1 MPVPIYYV
9 SQTIGSYLTGFYG
22 ARNAD
27 EGIKNPW
34 RLLGTRPSEAGAVAD
49 QMVSNGSYFTSYACA
64 GTYRLLA
71 AGNAQDGPIEARRK
85 LYAGLL
91 GPLRRTTHKARRF
104 VRAAKDV
111 TGAGAGRDGSGRL
124 RLGERKQ
131 GWVRERF
138 YEAWVLPPTDH
149 ELEERLLESLG
160 KLDGARAGSLA
171 ACLRGVLER
180 VLDEVRLYQE
190 LRREA
195 EAAEGRGEAS
205 RELMLLEDYRA
216 LLPIWVYTQ
225 RTHAHEECEGLP
237 VNLYDIDFWSYR
249 PFAEDGEGGGSL
261 PALVGH
267 LRVCFEQ
274 DAQVVGQGLVE
285 RFEQRVDELFERC
298 VRDDE
303 EGWPSMAFED
313 GCDVDAPSVRE
324 LLARL
329 RAGERGVVPAWA
341 VNRGELI
348 WLIMVSSCVGLEAA
362 LGGGGAQ
369 TADELAAAEELL
381 DADELGR
388 GSGVVPLSSWVGS
401 RGAGSFDLD
410 LGDEASDEGVVC
422 VLGRERDPGF
432 WTPWASR
439 AKELLGAF
447 FLPEMHLDARVPGG
461 LVTRLH
467 DAASAHFDV
476 STGEGRA
483 ALGDFARLEAVG
495 SGSLDVT
502 RELVEIAVRS
512 LDEGLRASF
521 DAGYDSGRG
530 PALDLGTDERS
541 GVGTLVGAARVAA
554 GELNQLLVNELR
566 AQRMDEYARI
576 VAALDEMDL
585 STEER
590 ACRERE
596 ARKRRDARV
605 PSVRS
610 AVSRWL
616 EHVLVGYFDEQR
628 RLRGRDSKP
637 AFAGRSRLDVLLDQL
652 EDEYAA
658 RYGHDPSMHLAVG
671 QLRDALLRILSPSRV
686 KVISRQKVNECVGE
700 VFSSLDEAER
710 PLYLALPSA
719 DVSARHAVLYLR
731 GGKLTLADAGSL
743 QGTAVIRE
751 RRELAQGATL
761 VREEA
766 LVLEGTER
774 RLGRMLDATWMP
786 AERREV
792 PELVLRRG
800 DVIRLAG
807 QTVVRVGG
815 AS

>member
-1 MPVPIYYV
+1 MHVPIYYV
-9 SQTIGSYLTGFYG
+9 SQAIRSYLTALYG
-22 ARNAD
+22 ARNA
-27 EGIKNPW
+27 GGGPKNPW
-34 RLLGTRPSEAGAVAD
+34 ELLGTRPSEAGAVAD

-71 AGNAQDGPIEARRK
+71 AGNAQDALVEERRR

-91 GPLRRTTHKARRF
+91 GPLRRTTHKARF
-104 VRAAKDV
+104 VRAARGG
-111 TGAGAGRDGSGRL
+111 TAAGARRDGSGRL
-124 RLGERKQ
+124 RLGEKSQ
-131 GWVRERF
+131 GWVRKKF

-149 ELEERLLESLG
+149 ELEERLVESLG
-160 KLDGARAGSLA
+160 KLDGAREGSLA

-195 EAAEGRGEAS
+195 EAAEERGEAS

-237 VNLYDIDFWSYR
+237 VNLYNLDFWSYS
-249 PFAEDGEGGGSL
+249 PFVEDGEGEASL
-261 PALVGH
+261 PALAGH
-267 LRVCFEQ
+267 LGVCFEQ
-274 DAQVVGQGLVE
+274 DAQLVGQGLVE
-285 RFEQRVDELFERC
+285 RFAQRTEELFERC

-303 EGWPSMAFED
+303 DGWPSMAFED

-329 RAGERGVVPAWA
+329 RAGEKGVVPAWA
-341 VNRGELI
+341 VNRAELI

-362 LGGGGAQ
+362 LGGSGAQ

-381 DADELGR
+381 DSDELGR
-388 GSGVVPLSSWVGS
+388 GSGVVPLSSRVGPH
-401 RGAGSFDLD
+401 GAGSFDLD
-410 LGDEASDEGVVC
+410 LGDEVGDEGVVC
-422 VLGRERDPGF
+422 VLGRERAPGF
-432 WTPWASR
+432 WAPWTTR

-447 FLPEMHLDARVPGG
+447 FLPETHLDARVPGG
-461 LVTRLH
+461 LVARLQ

-476 STGEGRA
+476 STGEGRT

-495 SGSLDVT
+495 SGHLDVK

-521 DAGYDSGRG
+521 DAGYGSGQG

-541 GVGTLVGAARVAA
+541 GVGTLVGAARAA
-554 GELNQLLVNELR
+554 AKEFNELLVDALR
-566 AQRMDEYARI
+566 AQRADEYARA
-576 VAALDEMDL
+576 VATIYEMGL
-585 STEER
+585 SPEER
-590 ACRERE
+590 AWRELE

-605 PSVRS
+605 TSVRS

-616 EHVLVGYFDEQR
+616 EYVLEGYFDEQR
-628 RLRGRDSKP
+628 RLRGRDSEP

-658 RYGHDPSMHLAVG
+658 RYGYDPSMRLAVG
-671 QLRDALLRILSPSRV
+671 RLRDALLQLLSPRRV
-686 KVISRQKVNECVGE
+686 KAISRRRVNECVVE
-700 VFSSLDEAER
+700 VFSSLGKAEESR
-710 PLYLALPSA
+710 YLTLPSA

-731 GGKLTLADAGSL
+731 GGRLTLADAGSL

-751 RRELAQGATL
+751 RRELARGAAL

-786 AERREV
+786 SERREV
-792 PELVLRRG
+792 PEVGLRRG